1 MILVH
6 GQQVLGQRDKQEDSF
21 SIIRQND
28 QDPSSDIL
36 FLLADGMGGHTGG
49 EVASQLAVE
58 AFGRHFV
65 RGARSNRP
73 LERLQECLQVANEA
87 LRLALARDPS
97 LRGMGC
103 TMIGAIKIANNL
115 HWISVGDS
123 LIYLMRRGEIGRI
136 NADHSV
142 LGELMERVE
151 QGKLTRAEALAHP
164 RRNALRSAV
173 MGGQISLKDA
183 RTILLEPDDVV
194 VFASDGI
201 ETLSPSEIADILAQ
215 TPRAPRDAAAALLQA
230 VERRKSPSQDNATV
244 IVYWH
249 SDGMPSAF
257 YRDSKWS
264 FGGSGTGAG
273 LLKAALVAGFVAA
286 AAALAFLFMQP
297 VTSTLDPLPAAPL
310 QPLPAEPVGPDTGT
324 GPSDGN
330 PTEIPDT
337 TKPVTIEAESG
348 TSGSPAPE
356 DAPENEIL
364 PGAEAGASEAAQ
376 EERLREQ
383 LEDAAED
390 RETDVSPVTPAPADG
405 SNQPPPARPGAAATG
420 TDPSPLP

>member
-6 GQQVLGQRDKQEDSF
+6 GQQVLGRRDKQEDSF

-36 FLLADGMGGHTGG
+36 LLLADGMGGHTGG
-49 EVASQLAVE
+49 EVASNLAVE

-87 LRLALARDPS
+87 LRLSLARDPS

-183 RTILLEPDDVV
+183 RTILLEPDDVLI
-194 VFASDGI
+194 FASDGL
-201 ETLSPSEIADILAQ
+201 ETLSPSEIAEILSQ
-215 TPRAPRDAAAALLQA
+215 SPRAPREAATALLQA

-257 YRDSKWS
+257 YQDSKWS
-264 FGGSGTGAG
+264 FSGSQTGAS
-273 LLKAALVAGFVAA
+273 LLKAGLVAGFVAA
-286 AAALAFLFMQP
+286 AAVLAFFFMQP
-297 VTSTLDPLPAAPL
+297 AQVPLSAK
-310 QPLPAEPVGPDTGT
+310 PVVPEQETE
-324 GPSDGN
+324 PSDSN
-330 PTEIPDT
+330 QPKILDT
-337 TKPVTIEAESG
+337 TKPKDDEADTGAAESAASKDAQG
-348 TSGSPAPE
+348 GEIMRGE
-356 DAPENEIL
+356 DK
-364 PGAEAGASEAAQ
+364 GAADGAAKDRA
-376 EERLREQ
+376 REQ
-383 LEDAAED
+383 GNAVPSDT
-390 RETDVSPVTPAPADG
+390 RQPADR
-405 SNQPPPARPGAAATG
+405 SNQRPRPRPGAAAT
-420 TDPSPLP
+420 DPVPPSPDSST